1 MDTGKNIYGLS
12 EGVFKAC
19 QFLRL
24 KFPPV
29 TFGDSSQ
36 HVPSDY
42 FGENIE
48 LDSARRA
55 KLRSERNWTSKKLE
69 DVYKTFSEKFAS
81 QKPLKQNKTDL
92 NIYFCD
98 HVLFDAKQNGASSSD
113 YFDFE
118 FYNKSFA
125 TRKEFRTQRHRN
137 LTRIIC
143 NDPCYR
149 YLLNNK
155 GETNEFFAEF
165 LHRDWLKLRSC
176 TLDDFKF
183 FVDKHPRFFSKPFS
197 GSFGIGA
204 QIISVNPNDNLEN
217 IFNELKSKNRII
229 EEVVTQHESLQ
240 AFCPDTVNTIR
251 VNSFLDVHNVVHI
264 LTTGGRFGRVGKV
277 VDNFHG
283 GGFSVIIDPK
293 TGIITSDGINRVHE
307 RAQKHPD
314 TGKIFKGFQYPYWEK
329 LCATVTKMAK
339 MIPQMRHI
347 GWDIAI
353 NNAGE
358 IVLIEAN
365 GNPDVD
371 VQQAPHDTGILY
383 LYTSLLAELQNYNE
397 EQMRLIGWRVNNLR
411 GFDSAYND
419 NPSRHESR
427 LQYAMI
433 KLIPDCASLMD
444 LGCRNSKFVQSICPA
459 NVKYFPVDFKKHFDG
474 VIVCDF
480 NAGEFPNIKADT
492 ILCALTA
499 EYIEQLPQFL
509 TSMCNAAQ
517 KQILMWCRP
526 VDKENN
532 AGYRW
537 KNPFLTDFT
546 EDFLIKTMAQN
557 NFQLN
562 SQDFATNN
570 RSIILYDFRRI

>member
-1 MDTGKNIYGLS
+1 MKNISALS

-19 QFLRL
+19 QFLGL
-24 KFPPV
+24 QFPP
-29 TFGDSSQ
+29 TISGNEKF
-36 HVPSDY
+36 PSDY
-42 FGENIE
+42 FGENVE
-48 LDSARRA
+48 LNSARRA
-55 KLRSERNWTSKKLE
+55 KLRSERKWTSKKLE

-81 QKPLKQNKTDL
+81 QKPLKQNKTNL

-143 NDPCYR
+143 NDPCDKN
-149 YLLNNK
+149 LLNNK
-155 GETNEFFAEF
+155 GETNEFFATF
-165 LHRDWLKLRSC
+165 LHRDWFKLRSC
-176 TLDDFKF
+176 TFDDFKI
-183 FVDKHPRFFSKPFS
+183 FVDKHPRFFSKPYG

-204 QIISVNPNDNLEN
+204 QIISVNSNDNLQN

-314 TGKIFKGFQYPYWEK
+314 TGKIFKGFQYPFWEK
-329 LCATVTKMAK
+329 LRATVTKMAK
-339 MIPQMRHI
+339 LIPHMRHI

-353 NNAGE
+353 NNSGE

-365 GNPDVD
+365 VNPDVD
-371 VQQAPHDTGILY
+371 VQQAPHDTGIIN
-383 LYTSLLAELQNYNE
+383 LYTPLLDELQNYNQ

-411 GFDSAYND
+411 NFDSAYD
-419 NPSRHESR
+419 NPSRKESR

-474 VIVCDF
+474 VIACDF
-480 NAGEFPNIKADT
+480 NAGDFPDIKADT

-499 EYIEQLPQFL
+499 EYVEPLPQFL
-509 TSMCNAAQ
+509 ANMCAAAQ
-517 KQILMWCRP
+517 KQILMLCRP
-526 VDKENN
+526 IDKEIY
-532 AGYRW
+532 GEYRW

-546 EDFLIKTMAQN
+546 EDFLISTMAQN

-562 SQDFATNN
+562 AQFPATDN
-570 RSIILYDFRRI
+570 RSIILYDFRKT

>member
-1 MDTGKNIYGLS
+1 MDTVKNIYGLS

-19 QFLRL
+19 QFLGL
-24 KFPPV
+24 KFPP
-29 TFGDSSQ
+29 TISGGEK
-36 HVPSDY
+36 VPSDY
-42 FGENIE
+42 FGDNIE
-48 LDSARRA
+48 LDSIRQA
-55 KLRSERNWTSKKLE
+55 KLRSERKWTTKKLE

-143 NDPCYR
+143 NDPCDKN
-149 YLLNNK
+149 LLNNK
-155 GETNEFFAEF
+155 GETNEFFAAF
-165 LHRDWLKLRSC
+165 LHRDWLKMRSC
-176 TLDDFKF
+176 TFDDFKL
-183 FVDKHPRFFSKPFS
+183 FVDKHPRFFSKPYG

-204 QIISVNPNDNLEN
+204 QIISVNPNDNLQN

-251 VNSFLDVHNVVHI
+251 VNSFLDVHNIVHI

-283 GGFSVIIDPK
+283 GGFSVIIDPQ

-314 TGKIFKGFQYPYWEK
+314 TDKIFKGFQYPFWEK
-329 LCATVTKMAK
+329 LRATVTKMAK
-339 MIPQMRHI
+339 MIPHMRHI

-365 GNPDVD
+365 VNPDVD
-371 VQQAPHDTGILY
+371 VQQAPHDTGILN
-383 LYTSLLAELQNYNE
+383 LYTPLLDELQNYSE
-397 EQMRLIGWRVNNLR
+397 KQMRLIGWRVNNLR
-411 GFDSAYND
+411 DFDSAYNT
-419 NPSRHESR
+419 PSRRDSR
-427 LQYAMI
+427 LQYAMN
-433 KLIPDCASLMD
+433 KLIPDCTSLMD
-444 LGCRNSKFVQSICPA
+444 LGCRNSKFVKSICPA
-459 NVKYFPVDFKKHFDG
+459 NVKYFPVDFKKHFDD
-474 VIVCDF
+474 VIACDF
-480 NAGEFPNIKADT
+480 NAGDFPNIKADT

-499 EYIEQLPQFL
+499 EYVEPLPQFL
-509 TSMCNAAQ
+509 ANMCDAAQ

-526 VDKENN
+526 IDKEIY
-532 AGYRW
+532 GEYRW

-546 EDFLIKTMAQN
+546 EDFLISTMARN

-562 SQDFATNN
+562 AHFSATDN
-570 RSIILYDFRRI
+570 RSIILYDFRKT